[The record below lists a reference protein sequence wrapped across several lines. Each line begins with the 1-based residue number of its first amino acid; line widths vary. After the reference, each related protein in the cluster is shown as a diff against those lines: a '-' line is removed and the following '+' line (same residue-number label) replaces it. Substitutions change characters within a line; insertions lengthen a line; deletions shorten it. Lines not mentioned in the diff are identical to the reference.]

1 MNATTICLKL
11 LQFTA
16 ILLLSL
22 PFQSHASINIV
33 ACFQT
38 SDGSQELTPAEEA
51 LIPLAMQNA
60 LPNGII
66 SKQDCILV
74 NTVSYNATQT
84 LNIGG
89 STGGTGAGRVTFE
102 PFSINKRVDALS
114 PFLFLQMS
122 EGTPYR
128 QINFFFLSDAA
139 NATFQT
145 RMIVQ
150 LGLAAIQSIR
160 VSAST
165 GGNLINE
172 LVQIEYGGIQT
183 SVYLQTATGGLT
195 NSITSGWNR
204 VRNIA
209 LPGGSFAPG
218 ALPTMPNILQ

>member
-11 LQFTA
+11 LQFSA
-16 ILLLSL
+16 ILLLCL
-22 PFQSHASINIV
+22 PLQSHASINIV

-38 SDGSQELTPAEEA
+38 NDGRQELTPAEEE
-51 LIPLAMQNA
+51 LIPLALQNA
-60 LPNGII
+60 LPRGIFNA
-66 SKQDCILV
+66 QDCILV
-74 NTVSYNATQT
+74 NTLSYEATQT
-84 LNIGG
+84 LNIGAA
-89 STGGTGAGRVTFE
+89 TGGAGAGKVTFD
-102 PFSINKRVDALS
+102 PFSIHKNVDALS

-122 EGTPYR
+122 EGTAYK
-128 QINFFFLSDAA
+128 QINFFFLSDVGNGA
-139 NATFQT
+139 FQT

-150 LGLAAIQSIR
+150 LGLAAIQSIQ

-204 VRNIA
+204 VKNVA

-218 ALPTMPNILQ
+218 ILPTLPNIR

>member
-1 MNATTICLKL
+1 MNAKTICLKL

-22 PFQSHASINIV
+22 PLQSHASINIV

-38 SDGSQELTPAEEA
+38 NDSQQELTRAEEA
-51 LIPLAMQNA
+51 IIPLAMQNA

-66 SKQDCILV
+66 TKQDCILV
-74 NTVSYNATQT
+74 NTLSYNATQT

-89 STGGTGAGRVTFE
+89 STGGTGARGVTFD
-102 PFSINKRVDALS
+102 PFSIHKNVDALS

-122 EGTPYR
+122 EGTAYR
-128 QINFFFLSDAA
+128 QINFFFLSDAG
-139 NATFQT
+139 NGTFQT

-150 LGLAAIQSIR
+150 LGFAAIQSIQ

-204 VRNIA
+204 VRNRA
-209 LPGGSFAPG
+209 LPSGSFAPG
-218 ALPTMPNILQ
+218 TLPTMPNILQ